1 MPEAVRIALVG
12 RAGEARELLH
22 RLLSQSGGLIAVEG
36 DPAELAPEQVIQA
49 RPEVLILSLQGGE
62 DEVLDRW
69 DSVLDRPGLNVIFD
83 ESEVSQKLAGWDQ
96 SRWARHLASKALGRD
111 ISLPPAPAGAELLPE
126 RDPMPRPGAPP
137 SPAAFHADAR
147 LEDYAREAHGLITEI
162 PADQI
167 FTAPAAGASS
177 GVPDFQPEPETAPE
191 PALSAASEEDLAALV
206 AALDA
211 QHGYDAGAGAPSAP
225 PPDGL
230 EADIEEEEEI
240 TLDSSLDPGQ
250 AEPDEPPPAPAPAR
264 VDFSSLA
271 LEPME
276 AQVAAVSPP
285 AAPPPAARSPAAVI
299 PPPEVDFDRLIAGL
313 ALGAEAAAP
322 KSRSAA
328 ANHGHLPNR
337 PGAVVILAG
346 LGGPDALRRLL
357 ANLRAE
363 VPVPVLVCQYL
374 AQNNHDRLLPQLAK
388 VSPLPVYL
396 AQVGDYAPAGAVAL
410 LPGGVAPI
418 PQEEGLI
425 GFSSADEE
433 PLSALADLAGDLIL
447 AMLSGAPL
455 ASIGPAVACAE
466 RGALLLAQDPEQCFD
481 AAAPT
486 EFRNRGALVGSPEE
500 LARRILERLQT

>member
-22 RLLSQSGGLIAVEG
+22 RLLCQSGGVIAVEG
-36 DPAELAPEQVIQA
+36 DPQELAPEQVIHA
-49 RPEVLILSLQGGE
+49 GPEVLILSLQGGE

-69 DSVLDRPGLNVIFD
+69 DSLLDRPGLNVIFD

-147 LEDYAREAHGLITEI
+147 LEDYAREAHGLVTRI
-162 PADQI
+162 PADQV
-167 FTAPAAGASS
+167 FSAPEAGEDSD
-177 GVPDFQPEPETAPE
+177 VPDPQREPQREPETAPE
-191 PALSAASEEDLAALV
+191 SALSAASEEDLAALV
-206 AALDA
+206 AALHA
-211 QHGYDAGAGAPSAP
+211 QHVQDAGERAPSAP

-230 EADIEEEEEI
+230 EADVEVEEEEI

-276 AQVAAVSPP
+276 GQAP
-285 AAPPPAARSPAAVI
+285 AAPPPAARPPAAT
-299 PPPEVDFDRLIAGL
+299 PPPKVDFDRLIAGL
-313 ALGAEAAAP
+313 SLGAEEAAP

-357 ANLRAE
+357 ANLRAD
-363 VPVPVLVCQYL
+363 VPVPVLVCQHL

-396 AQVGDYAPAGAVAL
+396 AQAGDYAPAGAVAL
-410 LPGGVAPI
+410 LPEGVAPI
-418 PQEEGLI
+418 PQEEGMI
-425 GFSSADEE
+425 GFSSTGEE

-447 AMLSGAPL
+447 AMLSGAPV
-455 ASIGPAVACAE
+455 ASIAPAVACAE

-481 AAAPT
+481 AAAPA
-486 EFRNRGALVGSPEE
+486 EFRSRGALVGSPEE

>member
-1 MPEAVRIALVG
+1 MPDAVRIALLG
-12 RAGEARELLH
+12 RAGEARDLLR
-22 RLLSQSGGLIAVEG
+22 RLLSESGGVIAVEG
-36 DPAELAPEQVIQA
+36 DPEEVAPEQVIDA
-49 RPEVLILSLQGGE
+49 RPEVLILSLQGGA

-111 ISLPPAPAGAELLPE
+111 VSLPPAPAGAERLPE

-147 LEDYAREAHGLITEI
+147 LEDYAREAHGLVSGI
-162 PADQI
+162 PADEV
-167 FTAPAAGASS
+167 FSGSSAGEEFESVAP
-177 GVPDFQPEPETAPE
+177 D
-191 PALSAASEEDLAALV
+191 EDLAALV
-206 AALDA
+206 AAFDA
-211 QHGYDAGAGAPSAP
+211 RHNQDAGETAPPAP

-230 EADIEEEEEI
+230 EAQVEPEEEI

-250 AEPDEPPPAPAPAR
+250 AEHEDQPPPPAPAR
-264 VDFSSLA
+264 VDFSSLS

-276 AQVAAVSPP
+276 GQAPTASSPP
-285 AAPPPAARSPAAVI
+285 SPPPAARTPAAVA
-299 PPPEVDFDRLIAGL
+299 PPPPKVDFDRLIAGL
-313 ALGAEAAAP
+313 HLGPEDEAP
-322 KSRSAA
+322 GQRSAA
-328 ANHGHLPNR
+328 ADHGHLPNR
-337 PGAVVILAG
+337 PGAVLILAG

-357 ANLRAE
+357 ANLRTE
-363 VPVPVLVCQYL
+363 VPVPVLVCQHL

-396 AQVGDYAPAGAVAL
+396 AQAGDYAPAGAVAL
-410 LPGGVAPI
+410 LPEGIMPSM
-418 PQEEGLI
+418 QEEGMI
-425 GFSSADEE
+425 GFSSGGEE
-433 PLSALADLAGDLIL
+433 PLSALAGSAGDLIL
-447 AMLSGAPL
+447 AMLSGGPV
-455 ASIGPAVACAE
+455 ASVPRAAAYAE

-481 AAAPT
+481 AAAPA